1 MRQKIH
7 HVLSTTIAVICA
19 TTALMALVSNKAF
32 DPIYESIVS
41 ETPVCTAP
49 PQVPQDCTFAG
60 DTIRLVRYDLRER
73 MDREL
78 MAFCYMHSS
87 TMLAIKRANRYFPV
101 IEPILHEEGI
111 PDDLKYLA
119 VVESNLDSRAK
130 SRAGAVGLWQ
140 FMAATGRQYGLEVNQ
155 NIDERYHV
163 EKSTR
168 AACRYLREAYNRYGD
183 WMSVAA
189 SYNGGQGRIS
199 SQLKK
204 QMANNAMDLWLVEET
219 SRYMFRLLAAKAILS
234 EPQRYGF
241 LLRCEQ
247 LYPPIVC
254 QYDTVKT
261 SIVNLVQY
269 AKKQGISYAQLK
281 DFNSWLR
288 GETLQNANHR
298 TYIISIPTREAMYYN
313 PKRTKPHNPRWVVD

>member
-140 FMAATGRQYGLEVNQ
+140 FPIIAMVTG
-155 NIDERYHV
+155 
-163 EKSTR
+163 
-168 AACRYLREAYNRYGD
+168 
-183 WMSVAA
+183 
-189 SYNGGQGRIS
+189 
-199 SQLKK
+199 
-204 QMANNAMDLWLVEET
+204 
-219 SRYMFRLLAAKAILS
+219 
-234 EPQRYGF
+234 
-241 LLRCEQ
+241 
-247 LYPPIVC
+247 
-254 QYDTVKT
+254 
-261 SIVNLVQY
+261 
-269 AKKQGISYAQLK
+269 
-281 DFNSWLR
+281 
-288 GETLQNANHR
+288 
-298 TYIISIPTREAMYYN
+298 
-313 PKRTKPHNPRWVVD
+313 